1 VRIDKFLNA
10 VNIVKRRSIAQDML
24 KEGVVYINGSQAK
37 PAKEVRV
44 GDIITIK
51 YLKGERSYEVLQIPA
66 VKNIPKALMREYVKE
81 KE

>member
-1 VRIDKFLNA
+1 MRVDKFLNA

-51 YLKGERSYEVLQIPA
+51 YLKGERSYEVLQIPT
-66 VKNIPKALMREYVKE
+66 VKNIPKARMAEFVREV
-81 KE
+81 

>member
-1 VRIDKFLNA
+1 MRIDKFLNA

-51 YLKGERSYEVLQIPA
+51 YLKGERSYEVLQIPT
-66 VKNIPKALMREYVKE
+66 VKNIPKARMAEFVREV
-81 KE
+81 

>member
-1 VRIDKFLNA
+1 
-10 VNIVKRRSIAQDML
+10 ML

-66 VKNIPKALMREYVKE
+66 VKNIPKARMAVVREV
-81 KE
+81 